1 MKASLEKFESFRNLH
16 HGFLVLPGACDLL
29 SALMLQECGF
39 PAVATTSVGLG
50 YPVGCP
56 QDQAISKELMLEI
69 VGNIC
74 RAVSVP
80 VELDFESGYSETIK
94 GVEASVKEV
103 IELGV
108 VAIRLEDSNGIPGK
122 GMRPA
127 EEHADRIR
135 AARRAAESAGV
146 PLFITGRSDPFWN
159 DDGESTEA
167 KIADSIRRSNIYL
180 EAGADAIFVSS
191 KYLMPK
197 ETVAQLVAGIKGEF
211 ATLYKPGGPTIAEL
225 KALGVHRLTA
235 GAMLINAQ
243 MAFLEQ
249 ALRRLNDNYDISLI
263 EQFQFPTKKLGDHV
277 RAYWKGRPK

>member
-1 MKASLEKFESFRNLH
+1 MKASIEKFETFRNLH
-16 HGFLVLPGACDLL
+16 HGFMVLPGACDLL
-29 SALMLQECGF
+29 SAIMLQECGF

-74 RAVSVP
+74 KAVSVP
-80 VELDFESGYSETIK
+80 VELDFESGYSETIQ
-94 GVEASVKEV
+94 GVEDSVGEV

-108 VAIRLEDSNGIPGK
+108 VAMRLEDSDGIPGK

-135 AARRAAESAGV
+135 AARRAAEKAGV

-159 DDGESTEA
+159 DDGESTES
-167 KIADSIRRSNIYL
+167 KIAESIRRSNIYL
-180 EAGADAIFVSS
+180 KAGADAIFVSS
-191 KYLMPK
+191 KYDMPK

-211 ATLYKPGGPTIAEL
+211 ATLYKPGSTSVPEL
-225 KALGVHRLTA
+225 KALGVHRLSA

-243 MAFLEQ
+243 MGFLEKL
-249 ALRRLNDNYDISLI
+249 LRGFQKDYDISLI
-263 EQFQFPTKKLGDHV
+263 KQLGYPTKKLGDHV
-277 RAYWKGRPK
+277 REYWKNRSK